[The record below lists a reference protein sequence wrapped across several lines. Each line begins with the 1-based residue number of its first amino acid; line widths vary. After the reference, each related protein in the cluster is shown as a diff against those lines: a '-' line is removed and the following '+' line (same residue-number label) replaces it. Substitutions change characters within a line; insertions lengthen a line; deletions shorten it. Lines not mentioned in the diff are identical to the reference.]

1 MATSFPRLPQ
11 TGKKAAPQ
19 TGPLFSRKTLEPWQ
33 AAKPARFFAWL
44 ASYLFQRHYRSMKKV
59 LVALCLWLM
68 MPGIC
73 LAWPGTVLS
82 VHDGDTLTV
91 APGGDAG
98 TPVVVRLY
106 GVDAPEEDQPGGD
119 ASTAFLRSL
128 LPVGA
133 AVEIIHYDMDR
144 YGRTVALV
152 VHDGHT
158 VNGEMVRAGLAWVYP
173 RYCKAKFCKRWTR
186 RQKEARASGLGLWAE
201 SDPLPP
207 WEWRRKAK

>member
-1 MATSFPRLPQ
+1 MATSFPRLPE
-11 TGKKAAPQ
+11 TGKKATPQ

-106 GVDAPEEDQPGGD
+106 GIDAPEEDQPHGD
-119 ASTAFLRSL
+119 ASTTFLRSL

-173 RYCKAKFCKRWTR
+173 RYCKAKFCKAWTR
-186 RQKEARASGLGLWAE
+186 SQKEARASGLGLWAE
-201 SDPLPP
+201 LAPLPP